1 MTLDQRKNL
10 VFAPYLKNEWT
21 ELNHILYTHYYTYNY
36 YIHNIGIVSVIF
48 LQICNKCTT
57 LVCRQNLAQPWT
69 AELAALDQLKKS
81 FNYFR
86 TI

>member
-36 YIHNIGIVSVIF
+36 YIHNIGIVKRHF
-48 LQICNKCTT
+48 FANLQQMYNPCLSSEFGPTMD
-57 LVCRQNLAQPWT
+57 CRVGCP
-69 AELAALDQLKKS
+69 
-81 FNYFR
+81 
-86 TI
+86 